1 MVGNVENCLNQNYQN
16 NEKRPY
22 TKPLPNV
29 CYTYFTEFK
38 NFQNVLIYLIAV
50 GVSSG
55 VI

>member
-1 MVGNVENCLNQNYQN
+1 MKNAHIQNLYQMSV
-16 NEKRPY
+16 K
-22 TKPLPNV
+22 
-29 CYTYFTEFK
+29 TYFTEFK